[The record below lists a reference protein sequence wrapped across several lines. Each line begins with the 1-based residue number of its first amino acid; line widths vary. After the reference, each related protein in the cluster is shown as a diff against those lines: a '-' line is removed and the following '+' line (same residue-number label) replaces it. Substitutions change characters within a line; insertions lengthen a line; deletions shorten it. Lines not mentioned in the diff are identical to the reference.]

1 MKTLTGGA
9 RAGGTHR
16 PRVRVWVPVAQSA
29 LAVVTLFA
37 FAASAAP
44 GATAVMRPAPK
55 AHPATL
61 TGFAGPARETPTRR
75 PGATGPIPHFTSRN
89 WGGYITYV
97 TSEGTDFE
105 SVQAT
110 WVQPTVTCPKPRAW
124 SVFWVGFD
132 GWWNDTVEQ
141 GGTSAECV
149 GGVPEYESW
158 WEMYPTN
165 AITTVFAISPGD
177 KITASVTYETSTS
190 TFVIA
195 VSDLTSDQSFT
206 MDEQCAAD
214 LTCDRSSADV
224 IAEDVGKSGSGSYF
238 PLADYKTMKFTNSEV
253 ADVNSDSGPLAD
265 PNWLNASVEEE
276 SGATTYAK
284 ISALNGKG
292 NGFAAT
298 WEHD

>member
-1 MKTLTGGA
+1 MKTRTGGT
-9 RAGGTHR
+9 RAGETHR
-16 PRVRVWVPVAQSA
+16 APMRAWVPIAQSV
-29 LAVVTLFA
+29 LAVVTVFA

-44 GATAVMRPAPK
+44 SATAVSRPAPQ
-55 AHPATL
+55 AHSAKL
-61 TGFAGPARETPTRR
+61 TGFAGPARQTRAR
-75 PGATGPIPHFTSRN
+75 PRVPGKSSRFTSRN
-89 WGGYITYV
+89 WGGYITYLS
-97 TSEGTDFE
+97 SELTDFD

-110 WVQPTVTCPKPRAW
+110 WVQPVVTCPKPRAW
-124 SVFWVGFD
+124 TVFWVGLD

-177 KITASVTYETSTS
+177 RISASVTYMTSTS

-195 VSDLTSDQSFT
+195 VSDLTSGQSFT

-214 LTCDRSSADV
+214 LSCARNSADV
-224 IAEDVGKSGSGSYF
+224 IAEDVGKSGSGSFF
-238 PLADYKTMKFTNSEV
+238 PLADYKTMKFTDSEV
-253 ADVNSDSGPLAD
+253 ADVNNDSGPLAD
-265 PNWLNASVEEE
+265 PNWLNAPVTEA

-284 ISALNGKG
+284 ISALNMKG